1 MKVEDAITRIRQETH
16 DISKEYSDERCL
28 QFLNTA
34 TQQVASLLIGAK
46 WPVLVEE
53 TTMRE
58 GDSIP
63 KNYMSA
69 CGTYPLAMTA
79 GTVHITD
86 PDITAVKFR
95 YFATPPIIDS
105 ATKELP
111 FNHDA
116 INDIIV
122 KSAVLLA
129 LNENEYDI
137 SQDTNIVNAL
147 QQAISTGMS

>member
-1 MKVEDAITRIRQETH
+1 
-16 DISKEYSDERCL
+16 
-28 QFLNTA
+28 
-34 TQQVASLLIGAK
+34 
-46 WPVLVEE
+46 
-53 TTMRE
+53 MRE

-86 PDITAVKFR
+86 PSVSAVKFR
-95 YFATPPIIDS
+95 YFATPS
-105 ATKELP
+105 AIESTTKDMP

-147 QQAISTGMS
+147 QQAISAGMS

>member
-69 CGTYPLAMTA
+69 CGTYPLAYHRP
-79 GTVHITD
+79 GHYRREIQV
-86 PDITAVKFR
+86 FC
-95 YFATPPIIDS
+95 
-105 ATKELP
+105 
-111 FNHDA
+111 
-116 INDIIV
+116 
-122 KSAVLLA
+122 
-129 LNENEYDI
+129 
-137 SQDTNIVNAL
+137 NACPHRRRD
-147 QQAISTGMS
+147 

>member
-1 MKVEDAITRIRQETH
+1 M
-16 DISKEYSDERCL
+16 
-28 QFLNTA
+28 
-34 TQQVASLLIGAK
+34 
-46 WPVLVEE
+46 
-53 TTMRE
+53 
-58 GDSIP
+58 
-63 KNYMSA
+63 
-69 CGTYPLAMTA
+69 
-79 GTVHITD
+79 HITD
-86 PDITAVKFR
+86 PDITTVKFR
-95 YFATPPIIDS
+95 YFATPALIES
-105 ATKELP
+105 TTKELP

>member
-63 KNYMSA
+63 KNYMNVSPGHDSGDRAYHRPGHYRREIQVFCNA
-69 CGTYPLAMTA
+69 CP
-79 GTVHITD
+79 H
-86 PDITAVKFR
+86 R
-95 YFATPPIIDS
+95 Q
-105 ATKELP
+105 
-111 FNHDA
+111 HDERAA
-116 INDIIV
+116 I
-122 KSAVLLA
+122 
-129 LNENEYDI
+129 
-137 SQDTNIVNAL
+137 QP
-147 QQAISTGMS
+147 

>member
-1 MKVEDAITRIRQETH
+1 
-16 DISKEYSDERCL
+16 
-28 QFLNTA
+28 
-34 TQQVASLLIGAK
+34 
-46 WPVLVEE
+46 
-53 TTMRE
+53 
-58 GDSIP
+58 
-63 KNYMSA
+63 
-69 CGTYPLAMTA
+69 
-79 GTVHITD
+79 VHITD

-95 YFATPPIIDS
+95 YFATPALIDS

>member
-1 MKVEDAITRIRQETH
+1 MEVEDAITRIRQETH

-53 TTMRE
+53 TTMRD

-69 CGTYPLAMTA
+69 CGTYPLSMTA

-86 PDITAVKFR
+86 PDVTAVNACPYRKHDERAAIQPRRHQR
-95 YFATPPIIDS
+95 YHRQVGGSPGT
-105 ATKELP
+105 
-111 FNHDA
+111 
-116 INDIIV
+116 
-122 KSAVLLA
+122 
-129 LNENEYDI
+129 
-137 SQDTNIVNAL
+137 Q
-147 QQAISTGMS
+147 